1 MYEETKIKFDWKGF
15 LLKFAILILLLIL
28 IIKLLPF
35 ENKRV
40 QSESFKENIN
50 KLKIAAADYFKTDK
64 LPSKNGDEKT
74 ITLEELIVNGKINQ
88 LKDQKNG
95 DCDNENSYIKAT
107 NNNGEYEIDAFLI
120 CNKEEGHV
128 YIYRTK
134 CEEQKCS
141 QEVTTTK
148 KTNKTTSKNNNN
160 SSSNNS
166 NSNKVNTT
174 TKITY
179 VTEIRTKEP
188 KYYVVFDTN
197 YGSSIPTQVLKTN
210 QTATRPSNPTREGYE
225 FINWMHNGKEFDF
238 NTPINNNIV
247 LTAKWQKK

>member
-50 KLKIAAADYFKTDK
+50 KLKIAATDYFQTDK

-74 ITLEELIVNGKINQ
+74 ITLEELVVNGKINQ

-95 DCDNENSYIKAT
+95 DCDNKNSYIKAT

-141 QEVTTTK
+141 QEETTTK
-148 KTNKTTSKNNNN
+148 KTKKTTSKNNNN

-210 QTATRPSNPTREGYE
+210 QTATRPSNPTRDGYE
-225 FINWMHNGKEFDF
+225 FIIWMHNGKEFDF

>member
-15 LLKFAILILLLIL
+15 LLKFAIIILLFIL
-28 IIKLLPF
+28 VIKLLPF

-40 QSESFKENIN
+40 QSENFKENIA
-50 KLKIAAADYFKTDK
+50 KLKLVATDYFNNDN
-64 LPSKNGDEKT
+64 LPNKNGDVKT
-74 ITLEELIVNGKINQ
+74 ITLEELVTSNKISQ
-88 LKDQKNG
+88 LKDQKNT

-134 CEEQKCS
+134 CEEQKCN
-141 QEVTTTK
+141 EVETTTK
-148 KTNKTTSKNNNN
+148 KTTKKTTTKNNSSSSN

-166 NSNKVNTT
+166 NNNKVNTT

-188 KYYVVFDTN
+188 K
-197 YGSSIPTQVLKTN
+197 PT
-210 QTATRPSNPTREGYE
+210 NPTREGYD
-225 FINWMHNGKEFDF
+225 FVSWMHNGKEFDF
-238 NTPINNNIV
+238 NTQINNNII

>member
-15 LLKFAILILLLIL
+15 LLKFAIIILLFIL
-28 IIKLLPF
+28 VIKLLPF

-40 QSESFKENIN
+40 QSENFKENIA
-50 KLKIAAADYFKTDK
+50 KLKLVATDYFNNDN
-64 LPSKNGDEKT
+64 LPSKNGDVKT
-74 ITLEELIVNGKINQ
+74 ITLEELVTLNKISQ
-88 LKDQKNG
+88 LKDQKNT

-134 CEEQKCS
+134 CEEQKCN
-141 QEVTTTK
+141 EVKTTTK
-148 KTNKTTSKNNNN
+148 KTTKKTTTKNNN

-197 YGSSIPTQVLKTN
+197 YGSSVPTQVLKLN
-210 QTATRPSNPTREGYE
+210 QTATKPTNPTREGYE
-225 FINWMHNGKEFDF
+225 FVAWMHNGKEFDF
-238 NTPINNNIV
+238 NTQINNNII

>member
-120 CNKEEGHV
+120 CNKEED
-128 YIYRTK
+128 
-134 CEEQKCS
+134 
-141 QEVTTTK
+141 
-148 KTNKTTSKNNNN
+148 
-160 SSSNNS
+160 
-166 NSNKVNTT
+166 
-174 TKITY
+174 
-179 VTEIRTKEP
+179 P
-188 KYYVVFDTN
+188 
-197 YGSSIPTQVLKTN
+197 VLYL
-210 QTATRPSNPTREGYE
+210 GGIL
-225 FINWMHNGKEFDF
+225 FIIDSVMYFILSYLHSHNGKLFAKGKTIGIIWGIVSCIF
-238 NTPINNNIV
+238 AGLMVALFILNYYKNYYSFHFIV
-247 LTAKWQKK
+247 LFCYTWFISLSSYLL